1 MSSITISWIKNKLSP
16 EEQYK
21 YNKKW
26 LEENFSDVINAIE
39 RRLKKLSEK
48 YPALMDLVIDD
59 LQTLKFKKE
68 QYLNLYTVDIARTP
82 YHEKILENWVKDF
95 NNEALNIK
103 RKIAEFVLDTDKKK
117 EALLNLIREL
127 KEIGEPKDEEL
138 KKEFIKLKSDL
149 YKLIKEQNFVE
160 AFERI
165 LITLPRLKTI
175 KDKDDRKEKIKK
187 HIQGEPK
194 ITLRDT
200 SDKLERIYKEN
211 EALDKLRLEIKSYID
226 MIKDLD
232 EDVLKDLQP
241 LIKQVENSTDKGQ
254 LESLVEKLKL
264 EYKKLKKKI
273 TLTNIYK
280 EDIKNMIE
288 KTTIKEII
296 EKGKRLLEKKYISNE
311 EFSEF
316 YEEYIVLSS
325 QEKKKKEVID
335 KLKKS
340 FEELGYKFEE
350 DENTDI
356 KLLKGDITYLDTPLG
371 SEYKLAIKLE
381 GNKLITRFTRL
392 VADERELANLTE
404 YDKIRDVEKAKEWC
418 SDYNRLLTVMEKN
431 GVEME
436 PKLIVE
442 PNIDKIYYEIATEV
456 YELLRRKKKKEDKQI
471 RQQRKIE

>member
-16 EEQYK
+16 EEQYE

-26 LEENFSDVINAIE
+26 LKENFEEVINAIE
-39 RRLKKLSEK
+39 RRVKLLSEK
-48 YPALMDLVIDD
+48 YPALEELVSDD
-59 LQTLKFKKE
+59 ISTLKFKKD
-68 QYLNLYTVDIARTP
+68 QYLSLYTIDIAKTP

-95 NNEALNIK
+95 NDEALKVK
-103 RKIAEFVLDTDKKK
+103 RKIAEYVLDTDKKK
-117 EALLNLIREL
+117 EALLNLIKEL
-127 KEIGEPKDEEL
+127 KELGEPNDPEL
-138 KKEFIKLKSDL
+138 KKEYIKLKSDL
-149 YKLIKEQNFVE
+149 YKLIKEQNFIE

-165 LITLPRLKTI
+165 LVTLPKLRTL
-175 KDKDDRKEKIKK
+175 KDKDKRKEEIKK

-200 SDKLERIYKEN
+200 SEKLEKIYQEN
-211 EALDKLRLEIKSYID
+211 EKLDKLRLEINSYMN

-232 EDVLKDLQP
+232 EDVYHYLKP
-241 LIKQVENSTDKGQ
+241 LVEQVEGSSDKSQ
-254 LESLVEKLKL
+254 LESLVNKLKL
-264 EYKKLKKKI
+264 EYKKLKQKI

-280 EDIKNMIE
+280 EDIKSMLE
-288 KTTIKEII
+288 KTTIGELKLKG
-296 EKGKRLLEKKYISNE
+296 EKLLKQKYISSE

-316 YEEYIVLSS
+316 YEEYIVLTS

-340 FEELGYKFEE
+340 FEELGYKFDE
-350 DENTDI
+350 DESTDI

-371 SEYKLAIKLE
+371 DEYKLAVKLE

-392 VADERELANLTE
+392 VADEKELATLSE

-418 SDYNRLLTVMEKN
+418 SDYNRLLNVMEKN

-442 PNIDKIYYEIATEV
+442 PNIDKIYYEIASEV
-456 YELLRRKKKKEDKQI
+456 YELLKRKKKKKLEMKQ
-471 RQQRKIE
+471 QKKIE

>member
-16 EEQYK
+16 EEQYE

-26 LEENFSDVINAIE
+26 LKENFEDVINAIE
-39 RRLKKLSEK
+39 RRVKKLSEK
-48 YPALMDLVIDD
+48 YPALEELVIDD
-59 LQTLKFKKE
+59 INTLKFKKD
-68 QYLNLYTVDIARTP
+68 QYLNLYTIDIAKTP

-95 NNEALNIK
+95 NDEALKIK
-103 RKIAEFVLDTDKKK
+103 RKIAEYVLDTDKKK
-117 EALLNLIREL
+117 EALLNLIKEL
-127 KEIGEPKDEEL
+127 KEIGEPKDPEL

-149 YKLIKEQNFVE
+149 YKLIKEQNFIE

-165 LITLPRLKTI
+165 LITLPKLRTI
-175 KDKDDRKEKIKK
+175 KDKDKRKEEIKK

-200 SDKLERIYKEN
+200 SEKLEKIYKEN
-211 EALDKLRLEIKSYID
+211 EDLDKLRLELKSYIN

-232 EDVLKDLQP
+232 EEVYHYFKP
-241 LIKQVENSTDKGQ
+241 LIEQVENSSDKAQ
-254 LESLVEKLKL
+254 LESLVNKLKL
-264 EYKKLKKKI
+264 EYKKLKQKV

-280 EDIKNMIE
+280 EDIKHMLE
-288 KTTIKEII
+288 KTTIGDLKLKG
-296 EKGKRLLEKKYISNE
+296 EKLLKQKYISSE

-316 YEEYIVLSS
+316 YEEYIVLTS

-340 FEELGYKFEE
+340 FEELGYKFEK
-350 DENTDI
+350 DESTDI

-371 SEYKLAIKLE
+371 DEYKLAVKLE

-392 VADERELANLTE
+392 VADEKELASLSE
-404 YDKIRDVEKAKEWC
+404 YDKIKDVEKAKEWC
-418 SDYNRLLTVMEKN
+418 SDYNRLLNVMEKN

-442 PNIDKIYYEIATEV
+442 PNIDKIYYEIASEV
-456 YELLRRKKKKEDKQI
+456 YELLKRKKEKKIEMK
-471 RQQRKIE
+471 QQRRLE